1 MSQVS
6 TQHRYIVVEGPIGV
20 GKTSLARRLADSF
33 GSELLLE
40 DASSNP
46 FLDRFYRDPRS
57 AALPAQLFFLFQRAQ
72 QMQQLIQ
79 GDMFNP
85 VRVADFLMDK
95 DRLFAEL
102 TLDAD
107 ELHLYEQVADK
118 LSVEAPVPD
127 LVIYLQAPVDVLR
140 QRILRRGITSEKYID
155 EQYLNRLV
163 DIYTRFFHD
172 YDDAPL
178 LIVNAAEIDPVNKE
192 EDYQLLL
199 RRILGVQSGRH
210 YFNPLPM
217 AM

>member
-1 MSQVS
+1 M
-6 TQHRYIVVEGPIGV
+6 
-20 GKTSLARRLADSF
+20 
-33 GSELLLE
+33 
-40 DASSNP
+40 
-46 FLDRFYRDPRS
+46 
-57 AALPAQLFFLFQRAQ
+57 
-72 QMQQLIQ
+72 
-79 GDMFNP
+79 
-85 VRVADFLMDK
+85 
-95 DRLFAEL
+95 
-102 TLDAD
+102 
-107 ELHLYEQVADK
+107 
-118 LSVEAPVPD
+118 
-127 LVIYLQAPVDVLR
+127 LR
-140 QRILRRGITSEKYID
+140 QRILRRGISSEKYID

>member
-85 VRVADFLMDK
+85 VRRTIWPVSRVAKSSTLIAATRQFA
-95 DRLFAEL
+95 RGRTSPEGSTEIIASNLFYGK
-102 TLDAD
+102 T
-107 ELHLYEQVADK
+107 
-118 LSVEAPVPD
+118 
-127 LVIYLQAPVDVLR
+127 
-140 QRILRRGITSEKYID
+140 
-155 EQYLNRLV
+155 
-163 DIYTRFFHD
+163 
-172 YDDAPL
+172 
-178 LIVNAAEIDPVNKE
+178 
-192 EDYQLLL
+192 
-199 RRILGVQSGRH
+199 
-210 YFNPLPM
+210 
-217 AM
+217 